1 MKHLII
7 DERMRKIEKEK
18 LEKLGYKL
26 IEIKQSNDIKD
37 SEKLALE
44 AIDQIENKKYYQDF
58 MYQNLVTNIYCY
70 GICFTKK
77 SCTVA
82 FKDIKK

>member
-1 MKHLII
+1 MHKKRTFIF
-7 DERMRKIEKEK
+7 K
-18 LEKLGYKL
+18 
-26 IEIKQSNDIKD
+26 KQRSKFAGADIKN

>member
-1 MKHLII
+1 MLTA
-7 DERMRKIEKEK
+7 
-18 LEKLGYKL
+18 GA
-26 IEIKQSNDIKD
+26 DIKN

-82 FKDIKK
+82 FKDIKEVALNATLDTSLMIN

>member
-1 MKHLII
+1 
-7 DERMRKIEKEK
+7 
-18 LEKLGYKL
+18 
-26 IEIKQSNDIKD
+26 
-37 SEKLALE
+37 
-44 AIDQIENKKYYQDF
+44 

-82 FKDIKK
+82 FKDIKEVALNATLDTSLMIN